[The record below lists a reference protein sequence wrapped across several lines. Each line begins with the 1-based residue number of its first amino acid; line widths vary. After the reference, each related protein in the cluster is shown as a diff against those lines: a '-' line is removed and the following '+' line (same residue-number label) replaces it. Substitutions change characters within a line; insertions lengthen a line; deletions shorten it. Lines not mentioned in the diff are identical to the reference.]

1 MKGKVSSSLR
11 STPRNLESTL
21 EKPENHAKYLTR
33 PREMFS
39 LHRGNRLQT
48 LRGLWYLITR

>member
-11 STPRNLESTL
+11 STPRNLELTL

-33 PREMFS
+33 PREMSS
-39 LHRGNRLQT
+39 LHRGNRLQI

>member
-39 LHRGNRLQT
+39 LHRGNRLQI